1 MQGGVI
7 MGRFKPN
14 ARSMFLN
21 ECVDVVEK
29 GRINDVQITKVSI
42 EGVYG
47 GEIFRFSYTP
57 EEEGYEEEAIR
68 SSTQ

>member
-1 MQGGVI
+1 
-7 MGRFKPN
+7 MGRFRPD

-29 GRINDVQITKVSI
+29 GRINDVQITKVSV

-57 EEEGYEEEAIR
+57 EEEGYGKEGEKVQE
-68 SSTQ
+68 